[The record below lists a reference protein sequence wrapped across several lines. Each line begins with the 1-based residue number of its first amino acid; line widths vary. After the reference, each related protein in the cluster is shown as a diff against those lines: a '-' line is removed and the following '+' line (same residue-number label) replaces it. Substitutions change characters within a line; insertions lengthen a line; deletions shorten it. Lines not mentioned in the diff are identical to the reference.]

1 MSLPLFFLP
10 DYDETIQHIEL
21 NEETSRHIV
30 QVLRMKKDEALQLTN
45 GKGALL
51 NVTITDD
58 HKKRT
63 KVVVQKVQ
71 NFPRP
76 DRKISIAVSPLKNT
90 NRFEWMLEKITE
102 IGAGEIIPLICHRTE
117 KQKLRMDRLHSIV
130 TSALLQSRQVWLPQ
144 LYEPI
149 PFQQLIENA
158 RHQQKFIAHCI
169 DDAKTSLADAVN
181 SAVDSQIILIGPEGD
196 FTSNEI
202 EQALSHHFTPVTL
215 GENRLR
221 TETAAVVAATLLKI
235 C

>member
-30 QVLRMKKDEALQLTN
+30 QVLRMKKDEELQLTN

-51 NVTITDD
+51 NAIITDD

-71 NFPRP
+71 NFPLP
-76 DRKISIAVSPLKNT
+76 TRKVSIAVSPLKNT

-117 KQKLRMDRLHSIV
+117 KQKLRMDRLHGIV
-130 TSALLQSRQVWLPQ
+130 TSALLQSHQVWLPQ

-158 RHQQKFIAHCI
+158 KHQQKFIAHCI
-169 DDAKTSLADAVN
+169 EDAKTSLADAVN
-181 SAVDSQIILIGPEGD
+181 SAVNSQIILIGPEGD

-202 EQALSHHFTPVTL
+202 GQALSHHFTPVTL

-221 TETAAVVAATLLKI
+221 TETAAVVATTLLKI